1 LPLRNDK
8 TLDASDVDLSIPDTV
23 KSVDPVSENGGV
35 ETAVVVEAEPK
46 SAFLS
51 ELQDSNGDW
60 DGEEE
65 GKEEVNNEEEDG
77 DEEEEEEE
85 ECGNLD
91 AVEALAAL
99 VKSARSES
107 GIFCTAKISQV
118 MIYFK
123 YVV

>member
-1 LPLRNDK
+1 MTKLFY
-8 TLDASDVDLSIPDTV
+8 ASDVDLSLPDTV
-23 KSVDPVSENGGV
+23 KSVNPVTENGGV
-35 ETAVVVEAEPK
+35 ETVVMVEVEPK

-65 GKEEVNNEEEDG
+65 YEEEVNDEEEDG

-85 ECGNLD
+85 EHGNLD
-91 AVEALAAL
+91 GTEALAAL

-107 GIFCTAKISQV
+107 GIFCTAKFSPLT
-118 MIYFK
+118 IYLK
-123 YVV
+123 NVV